1 MCFSAGAS
9 FGASVVLSIIGTAA
23 IMKARTIPQGLFA
36 GIPVL
41 FSIQQLAEGMLW
53 LSLNNSGLEPW
64 QPFFIYTFLVFALV
78 VWPIWLPLTIYML
91 EENTGRKKILWF
103 LLLTGILVSVGASF
117 ALLCYPVTVLQFAH
131 HLHYDIDIP
140 GETKD
145 FIRLFSLL
153 YLAPTILVTFISS
166 VNRMRWLGILFSL
179 SYIITLFFY
188 SGSVVSVWC
197 FFAALLSLLVY
208 WIISGLQKQFDYVM
222 LQK

>member
-1 MCFSAGAS
+1 
-9 FGASVVLSIIGTAA
+9 
-23 IMKARTIPQGLFA
+23 
-36 GIPVL
+36 
-41 FSIQQLAEGMLW
+41 
-53 LSLNNSGLEPW
+53 
-64 QPFFIYTFLVFALV
+64 
-78 VWPIWLPLTIYML
+78 
-91 EENTGRKKILWF
+91 
-103 LLLTGILVSVGASF
+103 LLYSGILVSVGASF
-117 ALLCYPVTVLQFAH
+117 ALLFYQVTAVQVDR
-131 HLHYDIDIP
+131 HLHYNIKIA

-145 FIRLFSLL
+145 LIRLFSLL